1 MKFNHDQLKEIYS
14 AVKNGEWR
22 DQEIKEELIKIL
34 ENYFI
39 DYVLQETKVETQEG
53 EFLPNFHD

>member
-14 AVKNGEWR
+14 AVKNGEWK

-39 DYVLQETKVETQEG
+39 DYVLQENKVKAQEG
-53 EFLPNFHD
+53 KFLPNFHD

>member
-22 DQEIKEELIKIL
+22 NQEIKEELIKIL

-39 DYVLQETKVETQEG
+39 DYVLQENKVKTQEG
-53 EFLPNFHD
+53 KFLPNFHD